1 MNRAS
6 AVGAIAGY
14 VCALVLLLLAIGVG
28 VMSARTA
35 TPTQTHLVPTTQ
47 ARAAG
52 VAQF

>member
-6 AVGAIAGY
+6 AVAAVAGY
-14 VCALVLLLLAIGVG
+14 VLSLVLLLLAIGIG
-28 VMSARTA
+28 VMSARPG
-35 TPTQTHLVPTTQ
+35 TPTHTQVVSTTQ